1 MPAATDAVIP
11 FALSIAIP
19 LGGTPMH
26 SEGSVTGWIDRIKAG
41 DQAAAQKLWER
52 YFSRLVLL
60 CRKRLADHPRRA
72 YDEEDVALS
81 AFDSFCQGARKGNFS
96 QLRDRD
102 NLWPLLVTIA
112 TRKAIDYLE
121 AERRQKRGGGRV
133 RGESAIAGAGTS
145 PGRRGVEHAIGDE
158 PTPELAA
165 ILAEEYGRLMERLGD
180 EALCTIAQWKLE
192 GYTNR
197 QIARRL
203 GCSLSTVARK
213 LWLIRTIWSQEGTSD
228 E

>member
-1 MPAATDAVIP
+1 
-11 FALSIAIP
+11 
-19 LGGTPMH
+19 MH
-26 SEGSVTGWIDRIKAG
+26 SEGSVTGWIGQIKAG

-52 YFSRLVLL
+52 YFGRLVLL

-81 AFDSFCQGARKGNFS
+81 AFDSFCQGAQKGNFP

-121 AERRQKRGGGRV
+121 AERRQKRGGGQV

-145 PGRRGVEHAIGDE
+145 PEKRGLEQAIGDE

-165 ILAEEYGRLMERLGD
+165 IVAEEYGRLMERLQD
-180 EALCTIAQWKLE
+180 DALRDIAQWKLE

-197 QIARRL
+197 QIACRL

-213 LWLIRTIWSQEGTSD
+213 LLLIRSTWSQEGSGD

>member
-1 MPAATDAVIP
+1 M
-11 FALSIAIP
+11 L
-19 LGGTPMH
+19 
-26 SEGSVTGWIDRIKAG
+26 SEGSVTGWIGQIKRG
-41 DQAAAQKLWER
+41 DEAAAQQLWQR

-60 CRKRLADHPRRA
+60 CRKRLSDHPRRA

-81 AFDSFCQGARKGNFS
+81 AFDSFCQGAHKGNFP

-112 TRKAIDYLE
+112 TRKAIDYIE
-121 AERRQKRGGGRV
+121 AERRQKRGGGQV

-145 PGRRGVEHAIGDE
+145 PEKRGVEQAIGNE

-165 ILAEEYGRLMERLGD
+165 IVAEEYGRLMECLED
-180 EALCTIAQWKLE
+180 DALRTVAQWKLE

-197 QIARRL
+197 QIAGRL

-213 LWLIRTIWSQEGTSD
+213 LWLIRTTWSQEAPGD